1 MILLTEEKLTR
12 RAFFLN
18 DWTITIQK
26 IKITAKLNLSKF
38 LHTGLICF
46 NGIYISKTYRTSTK
60 LPIAW
65 SSTVPPKPYKRN
77 AIFGDLH

>member
-1 MILLTEEKLTR
+1 M
-12 RAFFLN
+12 
-18 DWTITIQK
+18 
-26 IKITAKLNLSKF
+26 
-38 LHTGLICF
+38 HTGLICF

-77 AIFGDLH
+77 AIIGGLHWSKKFNELC